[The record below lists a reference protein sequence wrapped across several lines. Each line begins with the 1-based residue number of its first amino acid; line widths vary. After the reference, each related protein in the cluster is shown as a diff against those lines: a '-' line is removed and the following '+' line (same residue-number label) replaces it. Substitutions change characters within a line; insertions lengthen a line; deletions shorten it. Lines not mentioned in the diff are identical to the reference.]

1 MKFAEKSLSDFL
13 DEMGSKAPVPG
24 GGGGAAAVGAVAASL
39 AQMVCSLTSGKEKY
53 ANVEDEICQLAAKT
67 KQTRLKML
75 ELIDKDAKAFEPL
88 SKAYS
93 IPKDNPERESIMEA
107 ALVSAASAPIELME
121 VLCETIDATARIA
134 EIGTPLAISDAGVAA
149 ICCKSALQ
157 SAALNV
163 FINTKSMKDR
173 LYAKSLEDKT
183 NEMLDE
189 YCTKADK
196 IYTDV
201 LLRIQ

>member
-67 KQTRLKML
+67 QQTRLKML
-75 ELIDKDAKAFEPL
+75 ELIDRDAKAFEPL

-121 VLCETIDATARIA
+121 VLCETIGATARIA

-173 LYAKSLEDKT
+173 LYAKSLEDKA